1 MLLEIVKFI
10 LSNSEKNYF
19 KLCKGYFVSNLFMNS
34 NLDWLPY
41 EATFFWISDLSWN
54 TTMQGATAFN
64 FENDNNC
71 WRQNDEDKNDN
82 DDNFIKETVEINKHV
97 IIGVDRP
104 RMC

>member
-1 MLLEIVKFI
+1 
-10 LSNSEKNYF
+10 
-19 KLCKGYFVSNLFMNS
+19 MNS

-41 EATFFWISDLSWN
+41 ESTFFCISDLSWN
-54 TTMQGATAFN
+54 KTMQGATAFN
-64 FENDNNC
+64 FENDYYC
-71 WRQNDEDKNDN
+71 WRQNDEDNNDN